1 MDNLGAIGGPLL
13 ALALVAAFGGP
24 LLALALVAAFSIKP
38 PSWSRP
44 SCPAAQAPP
53 FTPDEFAPSARSA
66 LVDMADR
73 GLCGR
78 KAAE

>member
-53 FTPDEFAPSARSA
+53 FTPMSSRRPP
-66 LVDMADR
+66 
-73 GLCGR
+73 GLLW
-78 KAAE
+78 